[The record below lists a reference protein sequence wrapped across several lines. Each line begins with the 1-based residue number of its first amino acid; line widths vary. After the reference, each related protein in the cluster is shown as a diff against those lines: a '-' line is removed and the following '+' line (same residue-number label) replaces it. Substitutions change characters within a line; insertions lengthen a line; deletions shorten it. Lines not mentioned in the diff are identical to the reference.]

1 MFESRT
7 YIDHLYQHLI
17 STYDENFAKILAVIK
32 QASSEDQKIL
42 VAGNGGN
49 SANAEHFVTDITK
62 GLFEA
67 NGVALKATSLNS
79 NSPRISAIA
88 NDLPKEDIF
97 SFQLRML
104 EAGKGS
110 VVILYS
116 AGGNSI
122 NVLKAA
128 DTARDLGA
136 QTIGL
141 IGGTSPILANSFDFT
156 IWTKSDDIQIVEDVH
171 AVFGHLVYKSLRIE
185 IN

>member
-1 MFESRT
+1 MFEPKA
-7 YIDHLYQHLI
+7 YVDELYKQLVK
-17 STYDENFAKILAVIK
+17 TYDENFIKVLAVIK
-32 QASSEDQKIL
+32 QASCEGQKIL

-79 NSPRISAIA
+79 NSPRLSAIA
-88 NDLPKEDIF
+88 NDLPKEDTF

-104 EAGKGS
+104 EAGNGT

-116 AGGNSI
+116 AGGNSLNI
-122 NVLKAA
+122 LKAA
-128 DTARDLGA
+128 DTARSLGSK
-136 QTIGL
+136 TIGL
-141 IGGTSPILANSFDFT
+141 IGGMSPILANSFDFT
-156 IWTKSDDIQIVEDVH
+156 LWTQSDDVQIVEDVH

-185 IN
+185 P